1 MVVINERGPYVLQ
14 GVTTQSIPAGRAVTV
29 VSGQSNLLSVSL
41 APANAAAGS
50 VFVAVIPPDN
60 FPKPARAGMY
70 TNRGTSLVN
79 VDSGTPGPDTEARY
93 NFTPSLEEYTT
104 IPSGWFVQLHRNCVV
119 TVPAGA
125 FNDNENIRVA
135 GATVAVAAS
144 GVWTQSAANVV
155 GMVVHYSPERLTIAL
170 H

>member
-125 FNDNENIRVA
+125 FNDNEK
-135 GATVAVAAS
+135 T
-144 GVWTQSAANVV
+144 SAL
-155 GMVVHYSPERLTIAL
+155 PERRSPLLQAAFGRSLQRMLSEWLFITAL
-170 H
+170 SG